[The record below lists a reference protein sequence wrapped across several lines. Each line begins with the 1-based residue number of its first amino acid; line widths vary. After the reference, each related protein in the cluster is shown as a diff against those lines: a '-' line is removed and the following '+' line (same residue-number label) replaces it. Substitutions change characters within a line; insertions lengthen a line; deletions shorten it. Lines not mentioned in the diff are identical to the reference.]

1 MADADRLLL
10 YRLTFGVTISVWFVC
25 LCVWQLQILDGDG
38 WGSASRGCQGLGL
51 QGGRRRESHPQL
63 HRLVPFHGMRWVG
76 SYWVCPHRSLGF
88 RGLYVWFAGAAIE
101 PQIQYPVEQVMKHG
115 SGTLTWLL
123 RYFSMIVHFVTMH
136 MFFFLNIDGICLG
149 GSIVSLWW

>member
-10 YRLTFGVTISVWFVC
+10 CSLTFGVTISVWFVC
-25 LCVWQLQILDGDG
+25 LCVWQLQILDGYG

-63 HRLVPFHGMRWVG
+63 HRLVPYHGMRWVG

-88 RGLYVWFAGAAIE
+88 RGLYVWFAGADIRA
-101 PQIQYPVEQVMKHG
+101 PDPVPSRASDE
-115 SGTLTWLL
+115 TWIRDAHVVAWKLSIH
-123 RYFSMIVHFVTMH
+123 YFSMTVHFVFSRLCRGT
-136 MFFFLNIDGICLG
+136 FFIKQK
-149 GSIVSLWW
+149 

>member
-1 MADADRLLL
+1 MADEDRLLL
-10 YRLTFGVTISVWFVC
+10 CGLTFGVTIPVRFVC

-38 WGSASRGCQGLGL
+38 WGSASHGCQGLGL

-63 HRLVPFHGMRWVG
+63 HRLIPFHGMRWVG

-101 PQIQYPVEQVMKHG
+101 PQIQYRSSKWWNMDQGRSCGCLKIKH
-115 SGTLTWLL
+115 TLLFHDCAFCDHA
-123 RYFSMIVHFVTMH
+123 YV
-136 MFFFLNIDGICLG
+136 FFP
-149 GSIVSLWW
+149 